1 MTTILDKI
9 IAYKQ
14 NEVHLQKQQVPL
26 NALESKI
33 LNIGEKASFKN
44 ALKQSSTGIIAEF
57 KRKSPSK
64 DWIFKDAKINEI
76 IPSYTQG
83 RATAISV
90 LTDTHF
96 FGGNLEDLQEASLLT
111 NIPILR
117 KDFIIDEYQI
127 YQAKCFGASAILLIA
142 AALTIEDTKKLAQRA
157 KALSLDVLLEIH
169 NENEL
174 SYINEYTDVIGV
186 NNRNLKTFVT
196 DIETSLKLID
206 KIPNEFVKISESGIS
221 STQSVKKLHETGY
234 KGFLMGENFMKT
246 NNPGESLKQFIKEL
260 QGL

>member
-9 IAYKQ
+9 IANKQ

-26 NALESKI
+26 KALESKV

-83 RATAISV
+83 GATAISV

-96 FGGNLEDLQEASLLT
+96 FGGNLEDLQEASSLT